1 MTMRPGPYLP
11 RAMQITPRLDTLL
24 GLAGNMISRG
34 ILTLAQGRTPGADLG
49 TVDWKQGMALTPGDP
64 RDPLLVPQYRKMMAA
79 PPWQDD
85 PMALVLLH
93 ASRLQMEA
101 TPFTEALVAEFADVA
116 GQINGLVIAVPYRP
130 LEGKRKLA
138 MHSIRIVA
146 CPPALRPLAD
156 ELLMAVS
163 RGLTAFRAGQDE
175 WMNALQIEPGVE
187 PKQPSHSRDPE
198 FWAAAIT
205 PEDPHPNS
213 NGKVTAHL
221 EAFLAEG
228 QFEGGLLFDNALR
241 EVRFDFSMRSLEA
254 VDELL
259 DRLRTEHAPQR
270 DLLLA
275 SPAGRNLVHLLAA
288 YFGETLVLHTQALVT
303 WYTPA
308 QLQRVAPGWV
318 TNQGGALDSLL
329 CMLNGNGRG
338 TGYLMQPC
346 DIVAGR
352 LFGAT
357 GPALAE
363 AAHAAVRPID
373 AARVGAQ
380 VDPGVHWKADLAHG
394 PLGVVAPEWFAHDPI
409 LRRWFETLPMLW
421 REGEVVWSHLVQ
433 ANSLLFKPGTE
444 NCPGELL
451 YDPSGRV
458 DPQRFADAAMAMFRL
473 KGLRL
478 RNPWLAFFA
487 QALTHERTRT
497 SGVELPATLGARG
510 LQTATLLFF
519 RGHLP
524 GGVIKGHTMP
534 ILVSHKAPGMVMVL
548 PSQYWPASL

>member
-1 MTMRPGPYLP
+1 MRAGLHSP
-11 RAMQITPRLDTLL
+11 RAMQITPRLDSLL
-24 GLAGNMISRG
+24 GLAGNMISRR
-34 ILTLAQGRTPGADLG
+34 ILTLAQGRAVAADLG
-49 TVDWKQGMALTPGDP
+49 TLDTRQGLGLTSGDP
-64 RDPLLVPQYRKMMAA
+64 HDPLLLPRYRQMMAA
-79 PPWQDD
+79 PPWPDD
-85 PMALVLLH
+85 AFALVLLH
-93 ASRLQMEA
+93 ASRLPMEG
-101 TPFTEALVAEFADVA
+101 TPLTQALVAEFADLA
-116 GQINGLVIAVPYRP
+116 GQVNGLVIAVPYQP
-130 LEGKRKLA
+130 VEGPRKLV

-146 CPPALRPLAD
+146 CPPALRALAD

-163 RGLTAFRAGQDE
+163 RGLMAFAQGQDA
-175 WMNALQIEPGVE
+175 WMDALQIEPGVE
-187 PKQPSHSRDPE
+187 PRPPAHARDPE

-205 PEDPHPNS
+205 PEDPHPHS

-228 QFEGGLLFDNALR
+228 QFEGGLLFEQALR
-241 EVRFDFSMRSLEA
+241 AVRFDFSMRSLEA
-254 VDELL
+254 VDALL
-259 DRLRTEHAPQR
+259 DRLRAEHAPQR
-270 DLLLA
+270 DAVLA
-275 SPAGRNLVHLLAA
+275 TPAGRNLVHLLAA
-288 YFGETLVLHTQALVT
+288 YLGETLVLHTQALVT

-363 AAHAAVRPID
+363 AAHAAVRAVH
-373 AARVGAQ
+373 AARVGAM
-380 VDPGVHWKADLAHG
+380 VDPGERWKSEAAHG
-394 PLGVVAPEWFAHDPI
+394 PLGVVAPDWFAHDPI
-409 LRRWFETLPMLW
+409 LRRWFETLPTLW
-421 REGEVVWSHLVQ
+421 REGQVVWSHLVQ
-433 ANSLLFKPGTE
+433 ANSLLFRPGND

-451 YDPSGRV
+451 YDPTGRV
-458 DPQRFADAAMAMFRL
+458 DPQRFAAAAMAMFRL

-497 SGVELPATLGARG
+497 SGVELPASLGARG

-524 GGVIKGHTMP
+524 GGVISGHRMP
-534 ILVSHKAPGMVMVL
+534 ILVSDKLPGMVMVL
-548 PSQYWPASL
+548 PSRYWPANL

>member
-1 MTMRPGPYLP
+1 
-11 RAMQITPRLDTLL
+11 MQITPRLDTLL
-24 GLAGNMISRG
+24 GLAGNMISRR
-34 ILTLAQGRTPGADLG
+34 ILTLSQGRTPGVDLG
-49 TVDWKQGMALTPGDP
+49 AVDWKEGLRLTSGDP
-64 RDPLLVPQYRKMMAA
+64 RDPLLLDQYRQRMAA
-79 PPWQDD
+79 PPWPDD
-85 PMALVLLH
+85 AMALVLLH
-93 ASRLQMEA
+93 ARRLRMEG

-116 GQINGLVIAVPYRP
+116 GQMNGLVIAVPFQP
-130 LEGKRKLA
+130 LAARRKLL
-138 MHSIRIVA
+138 MHSIRIVD

-163 RGLTAFRAGQDE
+163 RGLTAFEEGQDA

-187 PKQPSHSRDPE
+187 PKQPTHSRDPA

-205 PEDPHPNS
+205 PEDPHPDS

-228 QFEGGLLFDNALR
+228 RFEGGLQFEEALR
-241 EVRFDFSMRSLEA
+241 AARFDFSMASLEA
-254 VDELL
+254 VDAVL
-259 DRLRTEHAPQR
+259 DRLRAEHAPR
-270 DLLLA
+270 REVLLA

-288 YFGETLVLHTQALVT
+288 YLGETLVLHTHSLVT

-318 TNQGGALDSLL
+318 TDQGGALDSLL
-329 CMLNGNGRG
+329 CMLNGNGKG

-352 LFGAT
+352 LFDAD
-357 GPALAE
+357 GPTLA
-363 AAHAAVRPID
+363 ASAHAAVRPIH
-373 AARVGAQ
+373 AARVSAL
-380 VDPGVHWKADLAHG
+380 VDPGGPWKASPAHG
-394 PLGVVAPEWFAHDPI
+394 PLGVVAPDWFAQDPD
-409 LRRWFETLPMLW
+409 LQRWFDALPTLW
-421 REGEVVWSHLVQ
+421 REGRVVWCHLVQ
-433 ANSLLFKPGTE
+433 ANSLLFRPGDQ
-444 NCPGELL
+444 NCPGEVL

-458 DPQRFADAAMAMFRL
+458 DPQRFAEAATAMFRL

-487 QALTHERTRT
+487 EALTHERTRT
-497 SGVELPATLGARG
+497 SGVELPASLGARG

-524 GGVIKGHTMP
+524 GGVISGHRMP
-534 ILVSHKAPGMVMVL
+534 ILVSDKVPGAVMVL
-548 PSQYWPASL
+548 PSRYWPANA